1 MLDYLNAQNGIPITK
16 ARDILTRLPEYL
28 SERNIAVALTRR
40 GKPVLA
46 LMPWDLYEV
55 IQETLEVMEDE
66 ELMVALRQSLKDVAE
81 GKVTP
86 WEDVKMEL
94 GL

>member
-1 MLDYLNAQNGIPITK
+1 MLDHLNVQNGIPITK

-28 SERNIAVALTRR
+28 SEDNIAVALTRR

-55 IQETLEVMEDE
+55 IRETLEVMEDE

-81 GKVTP
+81 EKVTP
-86 WEDVKMEL
+86 WEDVKIEL

>member
-1 MLDYLNAQNGIPITK
+1 MLDHLNVQNGIPITK

-28 SERNIAVALTRR
+28 SEDNIAVALTRR

-55 IQETLEVMEDE
+55 IRETLEVMEDE

-81 GKVTP
+81 EKVTH
-86 WEDVKMEL
+86 WEDVKIEL

>member
-1 MLDYLNAQNGIPITK
+1 MNVQNGIPITK

-28 SERNIAVALTRR
+28 SEDNIAVALTRR

-55 IQETLEVMEDE
+55 IRETLEVMEDE

-81 GKVTP
+81 EKVTH
-86 WEDVKMEL
+86 WEDVKIEL